1 MILEPYRIEILDLE
15 KDSCAFLHDIVR
27 VNNNTYYKLISGT
40 CTFTKGHFI
49 GTRSDRA
56 EDLEKFLLGDLENFL
71 LGRASMCY
79 GRFVRVRD
87 TLFLEEES
95 TNYYA

>member
-15 KDSCAFLHDIVR
+15 KDNCAFFYDIIR
-27 VNNNTYYKLISGT
+27 VNNDTYYKLISGT

-49 GTRSDRA
+49 GTRSDRV
-56 EDLEKFLLGDLENFL
+56 EDLERFLLTG
-71 LGRASMCY
+71 ASMCC

-87 TLFLEEES
+87 TLFLEEEVAS
-95 TNYYA
+95 YYA

>member
-1 MILEPYRIEILDLE
+1 MILEPYRIEILDVE
-15 KDSCAFLHDIVR
+15 KDNYAFFHDIVR
-27 VNNNTYYKLISGT
+27 VNNDTYYKLISGT
-40 CTFTKGHFI
+40 CTFTKGYFI
-49 GTRSDRA
+49 GVRSDHVD
-56 EDLEKFLLGDLENFL
+56 DLERFLLTG
-71 LGRASMCY
+71 ASMCH